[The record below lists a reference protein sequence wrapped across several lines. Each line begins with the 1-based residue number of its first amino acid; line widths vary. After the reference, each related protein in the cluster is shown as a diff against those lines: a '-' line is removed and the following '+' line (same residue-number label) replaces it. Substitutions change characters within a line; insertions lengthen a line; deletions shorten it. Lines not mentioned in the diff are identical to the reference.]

1 MSRRF
6 VLALLMELAASC
18 ASCAS
23 CARDDEGFR
32 VRELPKT
39 PPGLPEPSDPRDNPT
54 TAAKVTLG
62 RALFYD
68 PRLSTTDF
76 MSCND
81 CHNDAHAWAG
91 RESKSVNA
99 MGKRTRR
106 KAPTVLNAAYLTAY
120 TWDGRARTLEDAIAL
135 GWGQL
140 GMTDPEVFAQKLA
153 AIPAYRA
160 LFQDAFGA
168 PPSGLRIEQALGAY
182 LRALKSGNSPYDRFV
197 AGDESAMS
205 APARRG
211 LARFGQ
217 LGCSGCHPPPLFTD
231 WKFHAVGVGG
241 EPKDGGRGEQTKLAD
256 DEGRFRTPSLR
267 DVATTGPW
275 FHDGSA
281 STLDDTIVRMAGA
294 QGGHDPLLLPRTLT
308 PAEVA
313 EIRAFLES
321 LTGTPTL
328 RAPERL
334 PDGKKPS

>member
-1 MSRRF
+1 MSHRCAV
-6 VLALLMELAASC
+6 VLCGVLAASC
-18 ASCAS
+18 RRGDA
-23 CARDDEGFR
+23 GFR
-32 VRELPKT
+32 VSALPKT
-39 PPGLPEPSDPRDNPT
+39 PAGLPEASDPPDNPT
-54 TAAKVTLG
+54 TPAKVTLG

-68 PRLSTTDF
+68 PRLSATDF

-81 CHNDAHAWAG
+81 CHHDGHAWAG

-106 KAPTVLNAAYLTAY
+106 KAPTVLNAAYPTVY
-120 TWDGRARTLEDAIAL
+120 TWDGRAPALEDAITL

-140 GMTDPEVFAQKLA
+140 GMTDPEVFAKKLD
-153 AIPAYRA
+153 AIPAYRT
-160 LFQDAFGA
+160 LFQEAYGA
-168 PPSGLRIEQALGAY
+168 PPTGMRIKQALGAY

-197 AGDESAMS
+197 AGDRAALSEQAQ
-205 APARRG
+205 RG
-211 LARFGQ
+211 LDRFGK
-217 LGCSGCHPPPLFTD
+217 SGCTGCHQPPLFTD
-231 WKFHAVGVGG
+231 WKFHAVGIGVGA
-241 EPKDGGRGEQTKLAD
+241 EPKDLGVGERTKQAD

-281 STLDDTIVRMAGA
+281 STLDEAIARMAKGEGA
-294 QGGHDPLLLPRTLT
+294 HDAQVQPHPLT
-308 PAEVA
+308 AEEVA

-328 RAPERL
+328 RAPDLL